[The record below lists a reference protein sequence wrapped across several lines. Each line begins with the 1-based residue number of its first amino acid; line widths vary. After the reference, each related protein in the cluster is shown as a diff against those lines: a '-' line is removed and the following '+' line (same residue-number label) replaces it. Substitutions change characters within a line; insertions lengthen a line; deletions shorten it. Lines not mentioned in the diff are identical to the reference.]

1 MFGSSCP
8 KKSGSGG
15 LPGGASWLTLC
26 SAEESA
32 APAGALFC
40 TFVIFLLRW
49 HMARIRKKVV
59 IEQGLLFSAPDI
71 QEKLTAGTDEAGRG
85 CLAGPVVAGAVIF
98 ADGFDLMGL
107 DDSKVLKA
115 DERDR
120 LAEEIRTLAVGWGI
134 GLAWMNE
141 ISRINILQAS
151 LMAMTRAVAAMRVR
165 MHAKGS
171 AVPAR
176 LLIDGTQIIPPLY
189 FRQFGIPLPEQE
201 AVVDGDAKIPSISA
215 ASVLAKTFRDELMNR
230 FDARW
235 PEYGFARHKGYGTK
249 EHKEALKKYGP
260 CPLHRLDFRGVL
272 PPKVQEQG
280 WLC

>member
-1 MFGSSCP
+1 
-8 KKSGSGG
+8 
-15 LPGGASWLTLC
+15 
-26 SAEESA
+26 
-32 APAGALFC
+32 
-40 TFVIFLLRW
+40 
-49 HMARIRKKVV
+49 MARSRKKAVV
-59 IEQGLLFSAPDI
+59 IEQGMLFSAPDT
-71 QEKLTAGTDEAGRG
+71 QQLLTAGTDEAGRG

-98 ADGFDLMGL
+98 ADGFDRMGL
-107 DDSKVLKA
+107 DDSKVLKPE
-115 DERDR
+115 ERDR
-120 LAEEIRTLAVGWGI
+120 LAEEIRSLAVGWGI

-151 LMAMTRAVAAMRVR
+151 LMAMTRAVAAMRLR
-165 MHAKGS
+165 MHAKEKN
-171 AVPAR
+171 VPAR

-215 ASVLAKTFRDELMNR
+215 ASVLAKTFRDELMTR
-230 FDARW
+230 LDARW

-249 EHKEALKKYGP
+249 EHRDALKKYGP

>member
-1 MFGSSCP
+1 
-8 KKSGSGG
+8 
-15 LPGGASWLTLC
+15 
-26 SAEESA
+26 
-32 APAGALFC
+32 
-40 TFVIFLLRW
+40 
-49 HMARIRKKVV
+49 MARPRKKAV
-59 IEQGLLFSAPDI
+59 IEQGMLFSAPDA
-71 QEKLTAGTDEAGRG
+71 QQLLTAGTDEAGRG

-98 ADGFDLMGL
+98 ADGFDLVRL

-115 DERDR
+115 EERDR
-120 LAEEIRTLAVGWGI
+120 LAGEIRSLAVGWGI

-165 MHAKGS
+165 MRAKGEN
-171 AVPAR
+171 VPAR

-201 AVVDGDAKIPSISA
+201 AVVDGDAKVPSISA
-215 ASVLAKTFRDELMNR
+215 ASVLAKTFRDELMTR

>member
-1 MFGSSCP
+1 M
-8 KKSGSGG
+8 
-15 LPGGASWLTLC
+15 
-26 SAEESA
+26 
-32 APAGALFC
+32 
-40 TFVIFLLRW
+40 
-49 HMARIRKKVV
+49 
-59 IEQGLLFSAPDI
+59 
-71 QEKLTAGTDEAGRG
+71 
-85 CLAGPVVAGAVIF
+85 VAGAVIF

-115 DERDR
+115 EERDR
-120 LAEEIRTLAVGWGI
+120 LAGEIRSLAVGWGI

-165 MHAKGS
+165 MRAKGEN
-171 AVPAR
+171 VPAR

-201 AVVDGDAKIPSISA
+201 AVVDGDAKVPSISA
-215 ASVLAKTFRDELMNR
+215 ASVLAKTFRDELMTR

>member
-1 MFGSSCP
+1 
-8 KKSGSGG
+8 
-15 LPGGASWLTLC
+15 
-26 SAEESA
+26 
-32 APAGALFC
+32 
-40 TFVIFLLRW
+40 
-49 HMARIRKKVV
+49 MARTRKKAV
-59 IEQGLLFSAPDI
+59 IEQGLLFGAPDTR
-71 QEKLTAGTDEAGRG
+71 QQFTAGTDEAGRG

-98 ADGFDLMGL
+98 AEGFDLMGL

-115 DERDR
+115 EERDR
-120 LAEEIRTLAVGWGI
+120 LAGEIRSLAVGWGI

-151 LMAMTRAVAAMRVR
+151 LMAMTRAVAAMRIR
-165 MHAKGS
+165 MHAGND

-201 AVVDGDAKIPSISA
+201 AVIDGDAKIPSISA
-215 ASVLAKTFRDELMNR
+215 ASVLAKTFRDALMTR
-230 FDARW
+230 LDARW
-235 PEYGFARHKGYGTK
+235 PEYGFARHKGYGTR
-249 EHKEALKKYGP
+249 EHREALKKYGP

-280 WLC
+280 RLC

>member
-1 MFGSSCP
+1 
-8 KKSGSGG
+8 
-15 LPGGASWLTLC
+15 
-26 SAEESA
+26 
-32 APAGALFC
+32 
-40 TFVIFLLRW
+40 
-49 HMARIRKKVV
+49 MARIRKKVV

-98 ADGFDLMGL
+98 AEGFDLMGL

-120 LAEEIRTLAVGWGI
+120 LAGEIRTLAVGWGI
-134 GLAWMNE
+134 GLSWMNE

-165 MHAKGS
+165 MHARGS

-189 FRQFGIPLPEQE
+189 FRSFGIPLPEQE
-201 AVVDGDAKIPSISA
+201 AVVDGDALIPSSSA
-215 ASVLAKTFRDELMNR
+215 ASILAKTFRDDLMTR
-230 FDARW
+230 LDARW

-249 EHKEALKKYGP
+249 EHREALKKYGP
-260 CPLHRLDFRGVL
+260 CPLHRLDFRSVL
-272 PPKVQEQG
+272 PKKEQEQG

>member
-1 MFGSSCP
+1 
-8 KKSGSGG
+8 
-15 LPGGASWLTLC
+15 
-26 SAEESA
+26 
-32 APAGALFC
+32 
-40 TFVIFLLRW
+40 
-49 HMARIRKKVV
+49 MARSRKKAVV
-59 IEQGLLFSAPDI
+59 IEQGMLFSAPES
-71 QEKLTAGTDEAGRG
+71 QQMLTAGTDEAGRG

-107 DDSKVLKA
+107 DDSKVLRPE
-115 DERDR
+115 ERDR
-120 LAEEIRTLAVGWGI
+120 LAEEIRSLAVGWGI

-165 MHAKGS
+165 MGAKEKS
-171 AVPAR
+171 VPAR

-201 AVVDGDAKIPSISA
+201 AVVDGDAKVPSISA
-215 ASVLAKTFRDELMNR
+215 ASVLAKTFRDELMTR
-230 FDARW
+230 LDARW

-249 EHKEALKKYGP
+249 EHREALKKYGP